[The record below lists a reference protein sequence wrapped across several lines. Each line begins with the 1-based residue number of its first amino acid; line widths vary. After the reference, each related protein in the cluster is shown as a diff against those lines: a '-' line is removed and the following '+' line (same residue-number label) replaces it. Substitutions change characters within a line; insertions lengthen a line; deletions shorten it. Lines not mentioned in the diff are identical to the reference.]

1 MTKRSRTAADGKK
14 HDATLAMDPE
24 ETRHPM
30 KEPTPDKSEGLLNY
44 VDNGDISRAKQQPEK
59 LQRT

>member
-1 MTKRSRTAADGKK
+1 MGK